1 MGEKQKSELDIQ
13 KLIEENNELK
23 REKNNSKKQSEN

>member
-1 MGEKQKSELDIQ
+1 MGEKPKSELDIQ